1 MKDNKKI
8 TEKTKKKNK
17 KCIIK
22 KKNTMGI
29 IVTSI
34 IIALAIAAVIGI
46 IFLIRYI
53 VINCKYSY
61 YTEKMDWYGYNKLYD
76 NQNAKSAQSVN
87 SDEIVKMVTGVLY
100 NSVEPNFAK
109 NSLFTE
115 DKDKLS
121 TNEAW
126 VEFAK
131 GVSLIKSEDG
141 INEGKITKL
150 QTAKMLVRGIENLYA
165 TKIEITKS
173 LNANDR
179 KDYGEKELE
188 LIDKAISIGILE
200 DSKSDLEKTN
210 LVKGELNKMLIT
222 IAEKYATVY
231 YKNGRFAGINGLL
244 VTDKDKLPKNAS
256 IYPYIVD
263 TIPKEIYEIEMPEM
277 LTQISVSP
285 KNVYDIYYE
294 EYGNTDRN
302 VTNYFNTILN
312 IDYKTIDAD
321 SFIQQLNP
329 YMAYNLE
336 QMISDKRL
344 YRESVEEYVAYV
356 KENEIVLS
364 GKATPLLPIIY
375 SNGLMHFV
383 RCKIEFK
390 VLDSKTN
397 ENLLLW
403 DDGVTY
409 NSNDI
414 SVYTDVVVT
423 PSAYSKAFRIY
434 NAISCMNLM
443 VRDENNLVTVQQN

>member
-34 IIALAIAAVIGI
+34 IIVLAIAAVIGI

-61 YTEKMDWYGYNKLYD
+61 YTEKMNWYGYNKLYD
-76 NQNAKSAQSVN
+76 KQNAKSAQSVN

-100 NSVEPNFAK
+100 NSVNPSFAK
-109 NSLFTE
+109 DSLFTE

-173 LNANDR
+173 LNVNDR

-231 YKNGRFAGINGLL
+231 YKNGRFAGVNGLL
-244 VTDKDKLPKNAS
+244 VTDKDKLPKNAN

-263 TIPKEIYEIEMPEM
+263 TIPKEIYEIETPMM
-277 LTQISVSP
+277 SP
-285 KNVYDIYYE
+285 KNSNSPKEVYDIYNDVY
-294 EYGNTDRN
+294 YSSDKT
-302 VTNYFNTILN
+302 VSNYFNILLN
-312 IDYKTIDAD
+312 VDYRTIDTYT
-321 SFIQQLNP
+321 FIDKLQQFV
-329 YMAYNLE
+329 AYDLDGFEEDKNIIDKY
-336 QMISDKRL
+336 IS
-344 YRESVEEYVAYV
+344 YV

-364 GKATPLLPIIY
+364 GKVTPLFPIVY
-375 SNGLMHFV
+375 SDKGPLFYL

-390 VLDSKTN
+390 VVNSKTN
-397 ENLLLW
+397 KDLILW
-403 DDGVTY
+403 DNGVTY

-414 SVYTDVVVT
+414 SVYSDVLIT
-423 PSAYSKAFRIY
+423 PSMYKSFRIL
-434 NAISCMNLM
+434 NKVSCMTHVVKDDNKS
-443 VRDENNLVTVQQN
+443 VTIQQD

>member
-1 MKDNKKI
+1 MKKFISFLLVIYMILALSCTAYATD
-8 TEKTKKKNK
+8 TKAEPEPYVLTWLKQ
-17 KCIIK
+17 IW
-22 KKNTMGI
+22 
-29 IVTSI
+29 
-34 IIALAIAAVIGI
+34 AE
-46 IFLIRYI
+46 IRA
-53 VINCKYSY
+53 NQKEAYSY
-61 YTEKMDWYGYNKLYD
+61 STDKMNWYGYNRLYD
-76 NQNAKSAQSVN
+76 NKSANYTESVN

-100 NSVEPNFAK
+100 NSVNPNFAK

-200 DSKSDLEKTN
+200 DSKSDLEKAN

-244 VTDKDKLPKNAS
+244 VTDKDKLPKNAN

-263 TIPKEIYEIEMPEM
+263 TIPKEIYEIETPMM
-277 LTQISVSP
+277 SP
-285 KNVYDIYYE
+285 KNSNSPKEVYDIYNDVY
-294 EYGNTDRN
+294 YSSDKT
-302 VTNYFNTILN
+302 VSNYFNILLN
-312 IDYKTIDAD
+312 VDYRTIDTYT
-321 SFIQQLNP
+321 FIDKLQQFV
-329 YMAYNLE
+329 AYDLDGFEEDKNIIDKY
-336 QMISDKRL
+336 IS
-344 YRESVEEYVAYV
+344 YV

-364 GKATPLLPIIY
+364 GKVTPLFPIVY
-375 SNGLMHFV
+375 SDKGPLFYL

-390 VLDSKTN
+390 VVNSKTN
-397 ENLLLW
+397 KDLILW
-403 DDGVTY
+403 DNGVTY

-414 SVYTDVVVT
+414 SVYSDVLIT
-423 PSAYSKAFRIY
+423 PSMYKSFRIL
-434 NAISCMNLM
+434 NKVSCMTHVVKDDNKS
-443 VRDENNLVTVQQN
+443 VTKN